1 MTTTVKK
8 DMTQTKQYPG
18 LFRRIGAWIYDALV
32 VAAVLMLAGGLAM
45 AVIALLLSTG
55 LLNLGNYADASE
67 YLTRHPI
74 AAPLYSVYLGGSIVA
89 FFGYFWCK
97 AGQTLGMRAWKLR
110 IQNADGSNIRFTQ
123 ALIRMATSAFG
134 LGNLLVPFSHT
145 KQSLQDLMAE
155 CEMVLLPK
163 PN

>member
-1 MTTTVKK
+1 MTTKVNQDT
-8 DMTQTKQYPG
+8 THTKQYPG

-45 AVIALLLSTG
+45 AVVAI
-55 LLNLGNYADASE
+55 LLNAGILTLAPYIDASE
-67 YLTRHPI
+67 YLSKHPV
-74 AAPLYSVYLGGSIVA
+74 AAPLYSMYLALSVIGFYA
-89 FFGYFWCK
+89 YFWCK

-110 IQNADGSNIRFTQ
+110 IQNADGSNIRLTQ

-134 LGNLLVPFSHT
+134 LGNLMVPFSTT
-145 KQSLQDLMAE
+145 KQSFQDLMAE